1 MGSKLSCMSKQ
12 SENNGKIPKSK
23 KPKLLTKTERT
34 NEVVTV
40 TTKVIEDKSE
50 PPATTEE
57 SVKNHVTPVESETI
71 KIRSH
76 ISLLEPAPSSYEL
89 PKPLT
94 PSPINISSQLIKPSL
109 DQSKFTTQLIINK
122 PTSGDNHIAQPVDP
136 DARELARGTT
146 KPATWKDL
154 HWALIGKRNLINDEL
169 KVRALF
175 SWLCSIPVG
184 HIPFLTYDEIEQAE
198 RDGIQYAKEALSN
211 KLKKLKTDSPEFVL
225 NEMANGKATY
235 LQVSYNSLF
244 LFLMLKELMLTDGFD
259 PVSPSFIVR
268 AFESLCHYSNIP
280 CVTVKGLAKG
290 VDYVVGMRLN
300 DINDQLQQQQQQQ
313 SLTSPSSTSPLSS
326 SIMHRLQHAWNAAY
340 LDNKWAL
347 FDPMWA
353 AQRLAVSANTRLS
366 QLVQT
371 GQMDYETDMFYFNV
385 DPAKFIYSHYP
396 FDENWQ
402 MLKPPVTLKLPN
414 LSQFGL
420 HELSKR
426 DATVTFHFRFPKPG
440 GYKLTL
446 YAQRIGEKLFADI
459 CEYRVESKMST
470 DLQQTD
476 SGVMNATTP
485 TTTVTT
491 NNNHDTSISALSIL
505 PFPPTSQGHYG
516 PAEKAKELDL
526 ITVPEDLETQLN
538 CHTGLLEIKFTT
550 KNPQSK
556 LPRLTAR
563 LKSSIHETSMLTDCI
578 LLRNIEAVPPGSLS
592 FGIQTI
598 HGSRI
603 HMIILTAYL
612 PTGGEYALEVYG
624 APADSDENTSYFLV
638 WQFLINSEFGIRLS
652 TPVRKRLA
660 TMNLGP
666 QDETWSTLGLKLLSH
681 DDPLIHVPTTGSIE
695 LRKTR
700 SKSEIMSQYVN
711 QGDKTMN
718 GVSTSD
724 SLIVPTTSPDQTN
737 EVDDEGQD
745 PRSCDLKIRFSK
757 ESHQKLYV
765 VGQFVDIST
774 PEEEDCTNYL
784 LQQWEEPEVSNMNEH
799 LTYLIRI
806 PKGDHFYKLYIYA
819 TPINN
824 NELPQSLPL
833 VYTYLIE
840 APPRIMSSEIPY
852 IGVKWV
858 SGSQHSFEW
867 CHLNPR
873 TTFRVKSDDPRE
885 SKFKS
890 HISTI
895 LAELGWNEAHAIPVA
910 NEENQKLITKLD
922 ELQNLLF
929 QRTNQLDI
937 EHCKVEQLRNYMKN
951 VQQEIQSTSQLCNIR
966 NKEINE
972 VLHHIKL
979 IECEYEH
986 LLKENTKIAKLYNDI
1001 IEKKSFLETLFNQK
1015 RKELENS
1022 SVNIDSDKNSL
1033 ENLMKTI
1040 GEHDED
1046 MKIIEKYI
1054 KQDNTKIKELD
1065 LELEKLTNTRN
1076 ELKSKLDTT
1085 YTNTLVDQVKFD
1097 NITKEVKEAYIQRD
1111 GLIKQWENVINQMR
1125 QRDIQLDHFSQSEVQ
1140 QHLNEI
1146 IKDITQCKE
1155 DLMNAEMKRQDFHS
1169 EVSLEALKRTVDK
1182 TVLDLEAAR
1191 VLSSQLK
1198 KEKEKKLQNLDK
1210 LQESIEHSMK
1220 QLSYVTECKL
1230 TAEQYANE
1238 MDKQSSSYE
1247 LNYELLCK
1255 QLNKLLSNGGI
1266 PYNTPMAIALENFE
1280 KQRARELHRIKH
1292 EHENLTNKNILL
1304 KNQLDNNEL
1313 QMEIIYDL
1321 QKTSYELNST
1331 IKERT
1336 EQINLHQI
1344 MLNKQIKIYTTENSQ
1359 LNIEIQERKSKA
1371 AQDKELLQR
1380 KGDTLDNE
1388 IHILE
1393 QEIIALENTL
1403 ALMNGCNTVYRMS
1416 YSQLLNDSEEIKQQT
1431 ELNEQIRMLNIKSRY
1446 DQSRLKE
1453 LQDLYNTMQESSTRL
1468 DNDLELY
1475 KDQTK
1480 RLELELEH
1488 RMNEIEK
1495 QNTRLKRASE
1505 RMEKAKRLVKKDE
1518 QDNMGPDIEA
1528 RLTKELVTYATNELL
1543 NRLKGDIT
1551 IYEQARVMLSTSGIP
1566 INSLIIGGAQKRR
1579 TGTLSSSTKSFT
1591 SSHRTTPT
1599 PIDSNLTSPDSSKCS
1614 SKLCSPRND
1623 SIGDSDGGNVQNSSR
1638 ISGRNSVNDI
1648 PISTTSIDLLQ
1659 QTQLPN
1665 TSITK
1670 SSKQSND
1677 QITKTKLLS
1686 DK

>member
-1 MGSKLSCMSKQ
+1 M
-12 SENNGKIPKSK
+12 
-23 KPKLLTKTERT
+23 
-34 NEVVTV
+34 
-40 TTKVIEDKSE
+40 
-50 PPATTEE
+50 
-57 SVKNHVTPVESETI
+57 
-71 KIRSH
+71 
-76 ISLLEPAPSSYEL
+76 
-89 PKPLT
+89 
-94 PSPINISSQLIKPSL
+94 PSP
-109 DQSKFTTQLIINK
+109 
-122 PTSGDNHIAQPVDP
+122 
-136 DARELARGTT
+136 
-146 KPATWKDL
+146 
-154 HWALIGKRNLINDEL
+154 
-169 KVRALF
+169 
-175 SWLCSIPVG
+175 
-184 HIPFLTYDEIEQAE
+184 
-198 RDGIQYAKEALSN
+198 
-211 KLKKLKTDSPEFVL
+211 
-225 NEMANGKATY
+225 
-235 LQVSYNSLF
+235 
-244 LFLMLKELMLTDGFD
+244 
-259 PVSPSFIVR
+259 
-268 AFESLCHYSNIP
+268 
-280 CVTVKGLAKG
+280 
-290 VDYVVGMRLN
+290 
-300 DINDQLQQQQQQQ
+300 
-313 SLTSPSSTSPLSS
+313 
-326 SIMHRLQHAWNAAY
+326 
-340 LDNKWAL
+340 
-347 FDPMWA
+347 
-353 AQRLAVSANTRLS
+353 
-366 QLVQT
+366 
-371 GQMDYETDMFYFNV
+371 
-385 DPAKFIYSHYP
+385 
-396 FDENWQ
+396 
-402 MLKPPVTLKLPN
+402 
-414 LSQFGL
+414 
-420 HELSKR
+420 
-426 DATVTFHFRFPKPG
+426 
-440 GYKLTL
+440 
-446 YAQRIGEKLFADI
+446 
-459 CEYRVESKMST
+459 
-470 DLQQTD
+470 
-476 SGVMNATTP
+476 
-485 TTTVTT
+485 
-491 NNNHDTSISALSIL
+491 
-505 PFPPTSQGHYG
+505 
-516 PAEKAKELDL
+516 
-526 ITVPEDLETQLN
+526 
-538 CHTGLLEIKFTT
+538 
-550 KNPQSK
+550 
-556 LPRLTAR
+556 
-563 LKSSIHETSMLTDCI
+563 
-578 LLRNIEAVPPGSLS
+578 
-592 FGIQTI
+592 
-598 HGSRI
+598 
-603 HMIILTAYL
+603 
-612 PTGGEYALEVYG
+612 
-624 APADSDENTSYFLV
+624 
-638 WQFLINSEFGIRLS
+638 
-652 TPVRKRLA
+652 
-660 TMNLGP
+660 
-666 QDETWSTLGLKLLSH
+666 
-681 DDPLIHVPTTGSIE
+681 
-695 LRKTR
+695 
-700 SKSEIMSQYVN
+700 N
-711 QGDKTMN
+711 Q
-718 GVSTSD
+718 
-724 SLIVPTTSPDQTN
+724 
-737 EVDDEGQD
+737 
-745 PRSCDLKIRFSK
+745 
-757 ESHQKLYV
+757 
-765 VGQFVDIST
+765 
-774 PEEEDCTNYL
+774 
-784 LQQWEEPEVSNMNEH
+784 
-799 LTYLIRI
+799 
-806 PKGDHFYKLYIYA
+806 
-819 TPINN
+819 
-824 NELPQSLPL
+824 
-833 VYTYLIE
+833 
-840 APPRIMSSEIPY
+840 
-852 IGVKWV
+852 
-858 SGSQHSFEW
+858 
-867 CHLNPR
+867 
-873 TTFRVKSDDPRE
+873 
-885 SKFKS
+885 S

-986 LLKENTKIAKLYNDI
+986 LIKENTKITKLYNDI
-1001 IEKKSFLETLFNQK
+1001 IEKKSYLETLFNQK

-1022 SVNIDSDKNSL
+1022 SVNIDSDKNFL

-1097 NITKEVKEAYIQRD
+1097 NITKEVKEAYNQRD

-1125 QRDIQLDHFSQSEVQ
+1125 QRDIQLDHFSQRLNQMKTQICEQKQLNKEKLNFLHLQMDNNSEVQ

-1146 IKDITQCKE
+1146 IKDITQYKE

-1169 EVSLEALKRTVDK
+1169 EFEALKRTVDK

-1238 MDKQSSSYE
+1238 MDKQLISYE

-1255 QLNKLLSNGGI
+1255 QLNKLRNDKFKMNQKYDELINEEKLLKQTILGNETTKKNLIIKIELLDGQLLKQQEVLYRQDFTI
-1266 PYNTPMAIALENFE
+1266 QNLERRINKMTGEQNIEQYDLIKNKINELTNEFNE
-1280 KQRARELHRIKH
+1280 RMNIFNLLTNQLKNLNRELYRIKH

-1313 QMEIIYDL
+1313 QMEIMLKEKDKESSNLKKLLVEKNLKKLEFNKLTKIYEQYTNKRYDL

-1336 EQINLHQI
+1336 EQINLHQT

-1359 LNIEIQERKSKA
+1359 LNIEIQERKSKVDKLIKRYEIITALMAPPEGEETRNQAYYIIRA

-1416 YSQLLNDSEEIKQQT
+1416 YTQLPNDSEEIRQQT

-1518 QDNMGPDIEA
+1518 QENMGPDIEA

-1566 INSLIIGGAQKRR
+1566 INNLMIGGTQKRR
-1579 TGTLSSSTKSFT
+1579 TGNLSSSTKSFT

-1623 SIGDSDGGNVQNSSR
+1623 SIGDSNDGNVQNSSR
-1638 ISGRNSVNDI
+1638 TSGRNSVNDI

-1677 QITKTKLLS
+1677 QITKTKLSS